1 MKFSTLLFT
10 FLIAFSFSMKAQD
23 ILLDEVVND
32 TSLFDSTPDKNV
44 VYTHIGILFRT
55 ESGSALNGTIIL
67 GKSTTSK
74 IGFGYLRMLNAQ
86 FGVGAEAEYSGERY
100 IIDQD
105 VVDLET
111 IQLNYVNIT
120 PNIRFTPKAYDD
132 KNGFSVQAGG
142 YFGLLVGSKQSQ
154 ESKVNQTNINAMGKD
169 IEVVTKRL
177 NFVES
182 TQYGVQFRLGYGQV
196 ALMSRIRLSNQFKT
210 NLFYSEMPN
219 ILIGI
224 EVGF

>member
-1 MKFSTLLFT
+1 MKFLTLLFT

-44 VYTHIGILFRT
+44 VYTHFGLLFRT
-55 ESGSALNGTIIL
+55 ESGSTFNGTIIP

-74 IGFGYLRMLNAQ
+74 IGFGYLRMLHTK
-86 FGVGAEAEYSGERY
+86 FGVGAEAEYSGEKY

-120 PNIRFTPKAYDD
+120 PNVRFIPKAYDD
-132 KNGFSVQAGG
+132 KKGLFIQAGG
-142 YFGLLVGSKQSQ
+142 YFGFLVGSKQSQ
-154 ESKVNQTNINAMGKD
+154 EFMVNQTNINAMGTD

-182 TQYGVQFRLGYGQV
+182 TQYGIQFRLGYGKV
-196 ALMSRIRLSNQFKT
+196 ALMSRIRLSDQFNA

-219 ILIGI
+219 ILVGI
-224 EVGF
+224 ELGF